1 MSTVCDNS
9 SLVNTS
15 LGLRNTGVCLQE
27 HCVFS
32 HEPIKTLRLPLP
44 LPYRPQWLRWW
55 SAGETALHSGT
66 AQSNASLSSLRTPT
80 NLTVATTEVSAAA
93 CYYVRGGGEEK
104 ESATDKTSCS
114 RARAVCQSIGMLSLY
129 LVAAARASARVS
141 GCSCLCHLP
150 IWFITIQ
157 YTTYLNVFLIHTV
170 PFYCIT
176 PTMRTRCMRS

>member
-1 MSTVCDNS
+1 ME
-9 SLVNTS
+9 
-15 LGLRNTGVCLQE
+15 LGSVTLKRIGFFC
-27 HCVFS
+27 F
-32 HEPIKTLRLPLP
+32 PIKHSTHTPMSDPPARLRFNLKWGHRARFP
-44 LPYRPQWLRWW
+44 
-55 SAGETALHSGT
+55 ALHSGT
-66 AQSNASLSSLRTPT
+66 AQSNASLSSLSTPT

-150 IWFITIQ
+150 I
-157 YTTYLNVFLIHTV
+157 
-170 PFYCIT
+170 
-176 PTMRTRCMRS
+176 